1 MALDT
6 TTSARPATATDRYRE
21 AERALWAHYGLAPT
35 ERFVDIPEPSVR
47 LRVVEVGAGEPVV
60 FLPGTLVAGPA
71 WGALVRELPDRRCL
85 LVDPPGVGLS
95 APLAYPAG
103 GYGVTVTAIMR
114 GLFDGLGLERA
125 TVIGQSSGA
134 VWALRAALAM
144 PSRIPRVVLLGGGP
158 VVDELEVPGFIAR
171 LASPVGALIVR
182 LPLSPDRARS
192 IMRRSG
198 HGATLDAGG
207 VPDDLPN
214 WMAALARDTRSMH
227 AERAMV
233 RTLVRRGGW
242 KPGLTFRDRELAA
255 IEPPVSWVVGET
267 DPVGSIDLW
276 RRTAARM
283 PRAEVT
289 MVPAAGHLPWLDDP
303 ATVAG
308 VIRSATD
315 H

>member
-1 MALDT
+1 
-6 TTSARPATATDRYRE
+6 
-21 AERALWAHYGLAPT
+21 
-35 ERFVDIPEPSVR
+35 
-47 LRVVEVGAGEPVV
+47 
-60 FLPGTLVAGPA
+60 
-71 WGALVRELPDRRCL
+71 
-85 LVDPPGVGLS
+85 
-95 APLAYPAG
+95 
-103 GYGVTVTAIMR
+103 
-114 GLFDGLGLERA
+114 
-125 TVIGQSSGA
+125 
-134 VWALRAALAM
+134 
-144 PSRIPRVVLLGGGP
+144 
-158 VVDELEVPGFIAR
+158 
-171 LASPVGALIVR
+171 
-182 LPLSPDRARS
+182 
-192 IMRRSG
+192 MRRSG

-207 VPDDLPN
+207 IPDELPN
-214 WMAALARDTRSMH
+214 WMASLARDTRSMH

-289 MVPAAGHLPWLDDP
+289 MVRAAGHLPWLDDP